1 MEPQLSQGTYPDFQ
15 SVPERV
21 GEYDVFISHCGLD
34 CKRDFAI
41 WLKIE
46 LERVGLECFFDEL
59 SLDVGDNAADK
70 MLEAMDAATYGVV
83 ILSPGFLEQ
92 EWCLK
97 ELQTF
102 VNKGRILPIY
112 LNGFEAVE
120 NAKKDAAGRKV
131 WDEFKRF
138 VRTEDEYLKAVSP
151 SYTGLRLE
159 ALDGWWSTC
168 IRRARDEML
177 RLLGKHEGGVR
188 LTEEDL
194 LVGQHE
200 HLVELKKLL
209 GVEQQCAPAIDG
221 AASGAGARE
230 VGIVGM
236 GGVGKSTMAKMLYDD
251 PDVRG
256 WFGGNLCFLKVG
268 PNPSDGAICEM
279 QKKILKDLCDIE
291 TSPGSPEE
299 GRALIRRALHGRR
312 VFICLDDVWGEGASE
327 VVRKEDVG
335 AGSCILKT
343 SRVKEGIAGEAH
355 ALEVLD
361 VGPARELLCW
371 HAFGEDKPP
380 EELVVLAEKAAETCG
395 RLPLAIR
402 ILGRQL
408 AGERDQRG
416 FLMQFLKRPTNADAV
431 IRCREIIKS
440 SFDHLP
446 LDPPR
451 LRDAFVLIGGLW
463 PGTVDFRAWDNVLQ
477 HLAAAVYGDRDHS
490 EEMAETALKKLSSR
504 SLIKLE
510 ESEDGLRITVHD
522 LVVDTAT
529 SLENDLEQAER
540 KFCYWRAGD
549 AEPEVSRSVKWRHLR
564 VSRGKVSTGLLT
576 APNSSILSLIG
587 EGLPEQ
593 DLPPLF
599 SKLVQLVV
607 RESQPKEPSP
617 CRLLII
623 ERGQVPRLQPLS
635 QLQCL
640 RLRSCK
646 FDWALEPISNLK
658 KLSVL
663 ELSNCGGECIQSHLH
678 LPKGRYGCC

>member
-1 MEPQLSQGTYPDFQ
+1 
-15 SVPERV
+15 
-21 GEYDVFISHCGLD
+21 LD

-59 SLDVGDNAADK
+59 SLDVGDNAADEL
-70 MLEAMDAATYGVV
+70 LEAMDAATYGVV
-83 ILSPGFLEQ
+83 ILSPGFFER

-102 VNKGRILPIY
+102 VSKGRILLIY
-112 LNGFEAVE
+112 LYGFKAVE
-120 NAKKDAAGRKV
+120 SAKKDAAERKV
-131 WDEFKRF
+131 WDSFKRF
-138 VRTEDEYLKAVSP
+138 VRTEDEYLKAVGP

-200 HLVELKKLL
+200 HLVALKKLL
-209 GVEQQCAPAIDG
+209 GVEQQGASATDG

-268 PNPSDGAICEM
+268 PNPSDGAIREM
-279 QKKILKDLCDIE
+279 QKKILDDLCEMEI
-291 TSPGSPEE
+291 SPGSPEE
-299 GRALIRRALHGRR
+299 GRALIRKALHGRR

-355 ALEVLD
+355 ALEILD
-361 VGPARELLCW
+361 VGSARELLCW
-371 HAFGEDKPP
+371 HAFGGDKPP
-380 EELVVLAEKAAETCG
+380 EELVGLAERAAETCG

-408 AGERDQRG
+408 AGERDQKG
-416 FLMQFLKRPTNADAV
+416 FLMQFLKRPASADAV
-431 IRCREIIKS
+431 IRCREIIKAS
-440 SFDHLP
+440 VDHLP
-446 LDPPR
+446 SDPPR

-463 PGTVDFRAWDNVLQ
+463 PGTDDFRAWDNVLQ
-477 HLAAAVYGDRDHS
+477 HLAAAIYGDSDDR
-490 EEMAETALKKLSSR
+490 EQKAEAAITKLSSR
-504 SLIKLE
+504 SLIKLG
-510 ESEDGLRITVHD
+510 ESEDGLRITIHD

-529 SLENDLEQAER
+529 SLAIELEQAER
-540 KFCYWRAGD
+540 KFCHWRAGD
-549 AEPEVSRSVKWRHLR
+549 AEPELFGSAKWKHLR
-564 VSRGKVSTGLLT
+564 VSGGKGSTGLLT
-576 APNSSILSLIG
+576 APNNSILSLVG
-587 EGLPEQ
+587 EGLAEQ
-593 DLPPLF
+593 DPPPLF
-599 SKLVQLVV
+599 SRLVQLVV
-607 RESQPKEPSP
+607 GEPKERSP

-623 ERGQVPRLQPLS
+623 ERGQLPSLQPLS
-635 QLQCL
+635 GLQCL
-640 RLRSCK
+640 RLRGCK
-646 FDWALEPISNLK
+646 FALTLEQLTNLK

-663 ELSNCGGECIQSHLH
+663 ELNNCGGECMQARLR
-678 LPKGRYGCC
+678 LLKGKVRALTGG